1 MKPPDDGRARY
12 EPPTPAAL
20 ARRLANA
27 DRPGEHLWIVTA
39 AWHVP
44 DPAAIWNP
52 AALTLLDQENLI
64 AMPAPGCYK
73 CEKPYSAKMAKR
85 RCLGSTDVIQQGSRE

>member
-1 MKPPDDGRARY
+1 MALKPPDDGRVRY
-12 EPPTPAAL
+12 EPLTRRAL
-20 ARRLANA
+20 DARLTAL

-39 AWHVP
+39 AWHIA
-44 DPAAIWNP
+44 DPASAWDP
-52 AALTLLDQENLI
+52 GVLTLLDQENLI

-85 RCLGSTDVIQQGSRE
+85 RCLGSADLIQ